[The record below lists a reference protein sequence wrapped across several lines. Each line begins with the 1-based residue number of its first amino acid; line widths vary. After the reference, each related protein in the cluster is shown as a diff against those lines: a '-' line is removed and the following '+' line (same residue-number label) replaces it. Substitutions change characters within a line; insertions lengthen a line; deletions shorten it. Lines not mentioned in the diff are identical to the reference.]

1 MTTATSIIQRA
12 LLAIG
17 NVGTGQTPSSDDTD
31 TGFQALNDMLDSW
44 SLDKLFVFET
54 LEESFPLVSGT
65 ESYTIGSGGDFDTTR
80 PIKIDRAYVRQ
91 SDIDYGL
98 RPVDGSGYANIQL
111 KETIVDIPEYIWYNP
126 TMPLG
131 TIKLWPVPRASLT
144 LHIQTQK
151 QLTQFTTQSTDITLA
166 PGYAEAIR
174 YALMPRLAAEG
185 LGEVSETQI
194 AMAASATERIKTA
207 NSKTPVLR
215 SEFYTGTSFNIFRG
229 F

>member
-1 MTTATSIIQRA
+1 MTTATTIIQRA

-17 NVGTGQTPSSDDTD
+17 NVGTGETPSADDTD
-31 TGFQALNDMLDSW
+31 TAFKALNDMLDSW
-44 SLDKLFVFET
+44 SLDKLYVFST

-65 ESYTIGSGGDFDTTR
+65 GSYTIGSGGDFNTTR

-98 RPVDGSGYANIQL
+98 MPVDGAGYSNIQL
-111 KETIVDIPEYIWYNP
+111 KETIVDVPEYIWYNP

-144 LHIQTQK
+144 LHIQTSK
-151 QLTQFTTQSTDITLA
+151 QLTQFATQSTDIALA

-185 LGEVSETQI
+185 LGEVTEAQI
-194 AMAASATERIKTA
+194 AMAASATERVKTA
-207 NSKTPVLR
+207 NSKVPVLR
-215 SEFYTGTSFNIFRG
+215 NEFYNGSRFNIFRG